1 LQSLSQLSAIHS
13 PLELTVLALGTDYS
27 SITEPLLSSR
37 SIAIL
42 TLLAVSETFP
52 STSPLLGSI
61 TVRCAPLDYSEL
73 LSKDAIEKCLNSLD
87 SGQKVL
93 IFVMNSLFDFQ
104 NTKNGKDLLVYLE
117 SLSINGR
124 ADIKQNLSILELQTP
139 PKLTLSCLT
148 RYKLFGR
155 RIDDKGKVQDI
166 SGWRIGE
173 SLSDRFS
180 PPPLSPHFSPLAP
193 SLTLTPDTNLQ
204 EKKYRIGIFGGSF
217 NPITI
222 GHLNLA
228 SQLSQVSFSSV
239 LNSEQDQEP
248 FLNEVWVVPC
258 GPRPDKPSANKV
270 SSFLRYALCILGIEE
285 YFCLTESGISD
296 LQIKNRNRIRAMPL
310 EVDEKVA
317 LSSRDLFLRL
327 KSTCSIQDE
336 NLEFHLIVGSDLIST
351 LPFWRSA
358 QELLQEVSFIFVPRS
373 GYEVEIP
380 QTSLLLKEQ
389 EETCEQKTRKLPLTY
404 RIATSVCPR
413 NVSST
418 QVRELVSNAQTVCLN
433 PLDIEVRLRDLV
445 PNIVANVICSFQLYV
460 TK

>member
-1 LQSLSQLSAIHS
+1 
-13 PLELTVLALGTDYS
+13 LALGTDYS

-37 SIAIL
+37 SRAIL

-52 STSPLLGSI
+52 STTPLLGSI
-61 TVRCAPLDYSEL
+61 TVRCAPLEYSEL
-73 LSKDAIEKCLNSLD
+73 LSKDAIEKCLNSLN

-104 NTKNGKDLLVYLE
+104 NTKNGNDLLVYLE
-117 SLSINGR
+117 RLNINGR
-124 ADIKQNLSILELQTP
+124 ADIIQNLSILELQTP

-148 RYKLFGR
+148 RYKLLGK
-155 RIDDKGKVQDI
+155 RIDDKVKLQEDI
-166 SGWRIGE
+166 SGWRTGK

-180 PPPLSPHFSPLAP
+180 PPPLSSPPLSPSLAP
-193 SLTLTPDTNLQ
+193 ETNLK

-239 LNSEQDQEP
+239 SNPEQDQEP

-270 SSFLRYALCILGIEE
+270 SSSFRYALCVLGIEE
-285 YFCLTESGISD
+285 YFCLTEAGISD

-351 LPFWRSA
+351 LPLWRSS

-373 GYEVEIP
+373 GYDVEIP

-389 EETCEQKTRKLPLTY
+389 EETCERNTQKLPITY
-404 RIATSVCPR
+404 RIATSVRPT

-418 QVRELVSNAQTVCLN
+418 QVRELLSNAQTVCLN
-433 PLDIEVRLRDLV
+433 PLDIEIRLRELV
-445 PNIVANVICSFQLYV
+445 PNIVANVICSFKLYE
-460 TK
+460 TL